1 MSFSITVLFTTE
13 LYSYSYFLLLFF
25 LQFKMAER
33 GAGCGVKYCSLVWYE
48 SWRIPWSCSRR
59 HSPARETNWTWKR
72 ETPYRIRG
80 TLQPTKYCPP
90 PPAELERTLQPELG
104 TRTKFFTLRQVN
116 MQQRVRT
123 PATCYSATNCTNT
136 PWESRR
142 CVWRQRDNN
151 FKRQTINFCQNCR
164 KRLAL
169 LETLKTLPSY
179 LQNHCSTKKKLFL
192 SFLPGY
198 FDI

>member
-1 MSFSITVLFTTE
+1 MRAEEFPDHVVEDIPLLGKQIGPERGKLPTE
-13 LYSYSYFLLLFF
+13 L
-25 LQFKMAER
+25 EEP
-33 GAGCGVKYCSLVWYE
+33 CSTQNIV
-48 SWRIPWSCSRR
+48 
-59 HSPARETNWTWKR
+59 
-72 ETPYRIRG
+72 
-80 TLQPTKYCPP
+80 PP

-198 FDI
+198 FDILF